1 MSETPEVSA
10 FRLRPGARLVTPLCR
25 VAHEMAA
32 IAGWRRYLT
41 ALALGALL
49 AAGLPPVDMTPVVF
63 IAFPLYLWLDD
74 GSATPWAAARLGYVF
89 GLGYFTAGLY
99 WIAAALFVDIARY
112 WWALPFGLFGMP
124 VILSAFVAL
133 GTYTAGLAR
142 LRLGM
147 TGLSRI
153 CAFAVTWCIAEW
165 FRGHLFTGF
174 PWNLIGY
181 VWSGGFPGA
190 TATRMSGAPSKLS

>member
-25 VAHEMAA
+25 VAQEMAA

-99 WIAAALFVDIARY
+99 WIAAKTPPIPR
-112 WWALPFGLFGMP
+112 
-124 VILSAFVAL
+124 
-133 GTYTAGLAR
+133 R
-142 LRLGM
+142 RK
-147 TGLSRI
+147 
-153 CAFAVTWCIAEW
+153 
-165 FRGHLFTGF
+165 
-174 PWNLIGY
+174 
-181 VWSGGFPGA
+181 GG
-190 TATRMSGAPSKLS
+190 RWL